1 MTYGM
6 VTDRLEVRL
15 DPDHRRKLSEL
26 AAARRAPVSELVREM
41 IDRAYEADLRE
52 RRLRAV
58 RELAAMEI
66 EDVPDPDELS
76 RQLARKY
83 DDADISGH

>member
-15 DPDHRRKLSEL
+15 DPDHRRKLAEL
-26 AAARRAPVSELVREM
+26 AASRRAPVSELVREM

-66 EDVPDPDELS
+66 EDVPDPETLK
-76 RQLARKY
+76 RQLDSAH
-83 DDADISGH
+83 DPGVP